1 MIKIAVTG
9 VIGSGKSTVA
19 KLLSELGLTVIDAD
33 EISRSLTRKN
43 TDVYH
48 EIIETFGKEILN
60 PDGEIDRK
68 RLAEIVFSDPEK
80 RRTLENIVH
89 PAVKKERNRIIAE
102 LEKKDKNAMVVLDI
116 PLLFEAG
123 MEKEA
128 DYIVLAYADERTL
141 FERVQKRDNMTYE
154 EFSRRLKNQMPLSE
168 KVKKSHFVVDTRK
181 DLETLKKEL
190 SEVIRKIR
198 AEKQSL
204 S

>member
-19 KLLSELGLTVIDAD
+19 MLLSELGLPVIDAD
-33 EISRSLTRKN
+33 EISRTLTRKN
-43 TDVYH
+43 TNVYH
-48 EIIETFGKEILN
+48 EILKTFGKEILN

-68 RLAEIVFSDPEK
+68 RLAEIVFSAPEK
-80 RRTLENIVH
+80 RRTLENIIH
-89 PAVKKERNRIIAE
+89 PAVVEERNRIIKE

-116 PLLFEAG
+116 PLLFESG
-123 MEKEA
+123 MEKEV
-128 DYIVLAYADERTL
+128 DYIILAYADESTL

-181 DLETLKKEL
+181 DLDALKEEL
-190 SEVIRKIR
+190 SEIIRKISL
-198 AEKQSL
+198 EKQPIP
-204 S
+204 